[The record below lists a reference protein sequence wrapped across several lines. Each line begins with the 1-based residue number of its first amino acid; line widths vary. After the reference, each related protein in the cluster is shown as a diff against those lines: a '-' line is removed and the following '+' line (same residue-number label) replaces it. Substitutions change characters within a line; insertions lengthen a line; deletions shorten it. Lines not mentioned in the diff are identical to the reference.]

1 MTATIDEFLPLLQQK
16 AAGQIEGTV
25 KLIFSDG
32 GIIWLDETGA
42 QKVEDDDAGEADVT
56 MTASAEVFQ
65 EIFEGERN
73 PMTAFMTGALK
84 VDGSTTRALKVSAI
98 LTDE

>member
-1 MTATIDEFLPLLQQK
+1 MTATLDEFLPLLQKK

-25 KLIFSDG
+25 KLIFSEG
-32 GIIWLDETGA
+32 GVIWLDEAGA
-42 QKVEDDDAGEADVT
+42 RLGDDEGEADVT

-98 LTDE
+98 LTDD

>member
-1 MTATIDEFLPLLQQK
+1 MSDVVEEFLPALQEK

-25 KLIFSDG
+25 RLVFTDEG
-32 GIIWLDETGA
+32 VIWLDETGA
-42 QKVEDDDAGEADVT
+42 RATDTDGEADVT
-56 MTASAEVFQ
+56 LTASADVFR

-73 PMTAFMTGALK
+73 PMTAYMSGVLK

-98 LTDE
+98 LTED